1 MNSKDGFK
9 FQGQI
14 TKSRKMNS
22 AYLII
27 GIAVA
32 VVAGI
37 TIAMSF
43 TTEEDETL
51 TELVQEEYDEIF
63 AIGTVSDDAAKM
75 IKRYQPTADYIAENL
90 SGEKKYK
97 GKVII
102 TQTIDDME
110 DLLLNQEI
118 DLYYDSPFGVVY
130 LTEETGAKV
139 IAKRWKE
146 NSASY
151 NSVCF
156 VKRDSEIQSMRE
168 LPGKT
173 LVFQSL
179 ESTTGYMLPMTK
191 LLEKGYRIGFDMK
204 NDINYIFSGDDEN
217 TAHWVLEGKGD
228 AGVISNLDFMDLPD
242 DLRDEFR
249 IIWETQSVPRQLV
262 ALKSSASPEMTEN
275 VKEILL
281 SMHESEVGLEIL
293 EEFKHTSR
301 YSDFNS
307 EEEYQD
313 IVNMLKSLP
322 PGIID

>member
-1 MNSKDGFK
+1 
-9 FQGQI
+9 
-14 TKSRKMNS
+14 MNS

-32 VVAGI
+32 VIAGI
-37 TIAMSF
+37 TLATSF
-43 TTEEDETL
+43 PTDSEESIPKVTEEENDE
-51 TELVQEEYDEIF
+51 VF
-63 AIGTVSDDAAKM
+63 AIGTVSGDAAKM

-102 TQTIDDME
+102 TQTIEDME

-146 NSASY
+146 NSESY

-173 LVFQSL
+173 LVFQSP

-191 LLEKGYRIGFDMK
+191 LLDKGYRIGFDMN
-204 NDINYIFSGDDEN
+204 NDINYVFSGDDEN

-228 AGVISNLDFMDLPD
+228 AGAISNLDFMDLPD
-242 DLRDEFR
+242 DLKEEFR
-249 IIWETQSVPRQLV
+249 IIWETQPVPRQLV
-262 ALKSSASPEMTEN
+262 ALKSGASPEMTEK
-275 VKEILL
+275 VKNILL

-301 YSDFNS
+301 YSDFDS